1 MCYRATQRDT
11 NKAPTSGRVRDEKRT
26 LNETDAWQQNN
37 DNEYRMVLQQSLSE
51 PGWSEDPA
59 GQDACRG
66 VKKGVETIAMV
77 DVDRH
82 FQAMTTNIICPA
94 AERFGRTSTP

>member
-11 NKAPTSGRVRDEKRT
+11 NKAPTRGRVRDEIRT

-37 DNEYRMVLQQSLSE
+37 ENEYRMVLQQSLSE

-59 GQDACRG
+59 GMQRG
-66 VKKGVETIAMV
+66 KKKGVETIAMV
-77 DVDRH
+77 EVDRH